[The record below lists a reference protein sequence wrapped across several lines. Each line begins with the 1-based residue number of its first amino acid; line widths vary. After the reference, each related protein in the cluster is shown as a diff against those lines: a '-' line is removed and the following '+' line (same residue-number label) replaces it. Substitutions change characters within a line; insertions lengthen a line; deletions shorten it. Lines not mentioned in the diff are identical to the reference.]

1 MSNYAEIW
9 DSFNEPSGLYYETH
23 RHLGGSI
30 TPRFVQSTLAGLG
43 SQITLQD
50 VEDRMI
56 VDTTCGYDFSTFLS
70 KFTILDEIPWTY
82 ELVRHSIQ
90 DVCAELK
97 KERVKKCWM
106 DFSVNKYMATM
117 PWNKVE
123 LIEYLY
129 SLFREFMPKRV
140 GLVLSL
146 KYETMAQDYDMQ
158 YLELLTSETI
168 DKLVGIDIVG
178 DETKLDRELCRKVL
192 RPWTRMGK
200 MVRMHVGEA
209 CGVDNVEF
217 AVREIG
223 ATNIAHGI
231 KILERPELVKAAR
244 KAGVVFDLAL
254 TSNYLTGVIDLHEPH
269 PIRTMLAEGLQCT
282 ISSDDPV
289 QLTATVESELDYAL
303 AHGLTKWQVEQC
315 QITAAESI
323 ARFT

>member
-1 MSNYAEIW
+1 M
-9 DSFNEPSGLYYETH
+9 
-23 RHLGGSI
+23 
-30 TPRFVQSTLAGLG
+30 TPRFVQSVLAGLG
-43 SQITLQD
+43 SQMTLQD
-50 VEDRMI
+50 VEERMI
-56 VDTTCGYDFSTFLS
+56 VDTTSGYDFQTFLS

-97 KERVKKCWM
+97 KEQIKHCWM

-117 PWNKVE
+117 PWTKVE
-123 LIEYLY
+123 LIEYLH
-129 SLFREFMPKRV
+129 SLFNEFLPKRV

-146 KYETMAQDYDMQ
+146 KYETMAKDYDMQ

-178 DETKLDRELCRKVL
+178 DETKLDMELCRKVL

-209 CGVDNVEF
+209 CGVDNIEF
-217 AVREIG
+217 AIREIG
-223 ATNIAHGI
+223 VTNIAHGI
-231 KILERPELVKAAR
+231 KILERPELVKIAR

-254 TSNYLTGVIDLHEPH
+254 TSNYLTGVLGLHDPH

-289 QLTATVESELDYAL
+289 QLSATVESELDYAS
-303 AHGLTKWQVEQC
+303 AHGMTLWQINQC
-315 QITAAESI
+315 QEVAKQSI
-323 ARFT
+323 ELFSLRN